1 MIKRKVKI
9 TREKEDPAK
18 RAVSFVNMADQF
30 ACEIH
35 FQVNDVTYNGKS
47 VISVM
52 IADFAPEQIL
62 EVICDGEEEK
72 EAIDVV
78 CQWFQSEN
86 KI

>member
-1 MIKRKVKI
+1 
-9 TREKEDPAK
+9 
-18 RAVSFVNMADQF
+18 MADQF

-86 KI
+86 KR